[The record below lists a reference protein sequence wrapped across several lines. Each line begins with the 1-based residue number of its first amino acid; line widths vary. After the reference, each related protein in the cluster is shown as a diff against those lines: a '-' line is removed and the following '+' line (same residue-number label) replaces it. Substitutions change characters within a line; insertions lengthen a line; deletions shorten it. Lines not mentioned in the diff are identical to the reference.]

1 MIKMST
7 IKREGHTCQE
17 YGTCRLPSSPPWSC
31 SCQPIYCYF
40 SQQGVWNGG
49 KGQEKDLDLFLTS
62 LQMIREQMKP
72 VMERRLEVLS
82 QGCRS
87 SSSSWAPVTTKTRT
101 GTTSPQFNPLTLT
114 FPFLPHTPKNDWKI
128 FLSPFHFGSSG
139 G

>member
-101 GTTSPQFNPLTLT
+101 GTTSPQDMVSYLMHNAVAMCQQNSDASQDA
-114 FPFLPHTPKNDWKI
+114 PKDLI
-128 FLSPFHFGSSG
+128 DS
-139 G
+139 